1 MSFSDTGPHDEA
13 EGRTLLRAAFETAP
27 VGDGVAGRAAFGGE
41 LLASV
46 RRQSRRDRRARWA
59 RTLVPAGA
67 AMVIAGGVFTAV
79 HGTGGTTVS
88 TAASPAPKARTTTGA
103 PASGDTETKA
113 NGTLMSLAASVTAS
127 SSAQPGNASL
137 VITDQT
143 IGGTKHAPEYY
154 IYADNGSIYTAQTRS
169 GLPVAVAGHDTYRD
183 ASLATE
189 VDVARYAG
197 TGNLSTAQV
206 KMVDDTGGSY
216 LGLGLSPAQRQK
228 LWDSNE
234 AARAS
239 DYEAKG
245 ATPPADSG
253 PPTGQALADKV
264 GNLIWTGSLEAL
276 ATGGGNPEVKAGVL
290 RLLATVPGV
299 TVTKSVTGGQAT
311 LTLAAGP
318 EVFGGR
324 GSEVL
329 TVDATT
335 GSPIKLFS
343 PAGNGAP
350 SSTETYQ
357 VSRVTLADVAK
368 GKF

>member
-27 VGDGVAGRAAFGGE
+27 VGDGVAERAAFGGE

-103 PASGDTETKA
+103 PASGGTETKA

-169 GLPVAVAGHDTYRD
+169 GLPAAVAGHDTYRD

-189 VDVARYAG
+189 VDVARYAA

>member
-169 GLPVAVAGHDTYRD
+169 GLPAAVVGHDTYRD

-189 VDVARYAG
+189 VDVARYAA

-234 AARAS
+234 AARES

-245 ATPPADSG
+245 AMPPADSA